1 VGGKSSFLNLLYPI
15 IDKNREDKM
24 DISRTQQV
32 SPILSAQR
40 IANDQQVA
48 TLKLSQDQIKQQ
60 GQSALQLIQSVPQSL
75 PTGNVGQNINI
86 KV

>member
-1 VGGKSSFLNLLYPI
+1 
-15 IDKNREDKM
+15 M

-40 IANDQQVA
+40 IANDHQVA
-48 TLKLSQDQIKQQ
+48 ALKLNQDQIKQQ
-60 GQSALQLIQSVPQSL
+60 GQSALQLIQAVPQ
-75 PTGNVGQNINI
+75 PTPSGNIGQNINI

>member
-1 VGGKSSFLNLLYPI
+1 
-15 IDKNREDKM
+15 M

-40 IANDQQVA
+40 IANDQQIA

-60 GQSALQLIQSVPQSL
+60 GQSALQLIQSVPQPS

>member
-1 VGGKSSFLNLLYPI
+1 
-15 IDKNREDKM
+15 M

-40 IANDQQVA
+40 IANEQQIA
-48 TLKLSQDQIKQQ
+48 TLKLNQDQIKQQ
-60 GQSALQLIQSVPQSL
+60 GQSALQLIQSVPQAQ
-75 PTGNVGQNINI
+75 GNIGQNINI

>member
-1 VGGKSSFLNLLYPI
+1 
-15 IDKNREDKM
+15 M

-60 GQSALQLIQSVPQSL
+60 GQSALQVIQSIPQSP